1 MNLRNENRS
10 STEMSIEDLVRMN
23 GDAMSVMD
31 EVPYQPIIYAVPKE
45 WVESWMQLLE
55 NATQFHPILYKKITP
70 LATQEGLQHQEVQL
84 KADLEVAKR
93 EMLNSIGELK
103 KQDGSL
109 KEKFSSALSA
119 QHSAALKDIQDE
131 YSRQKKENLRFM
143 LITVASSAVLSGLVS
158 GLCLLLGG

>member
-1 MNLRNENRS
+1 MNLKEENKS
-10 STEMSIEDLVRMN
+10 SSGMSLEELVKMN
-23 GDAMSVMD
+23 GEAMAVMD

-45 WVESWMQLLE
+45 WVESGKQMLE
-55 NATQFHPILYKKITP
+55 LAVAFQPTLYGKISM

-93 EMLNSIGELK
+93 EILKELEDLK

-119 QHSAALKDIQDE
+119 QHSAALQEIRDE
-131 YSRQKKENLRFM
+131 YTKQQKENLRFL

-158 GLCLLLGG
+158 GLCLHLGG

>member
-1 MNLRNENRS
+1 MNSRNENKS
-10 STEMSIEDLVRMN
+10 STEMSLEDLVRMN
-23 GDAMSVMD
+23 GEAMTYLD

-45 WVESWMQLLE
+45 WVESGKQMLE
-55 NATQFHPILYKKITP
+55 LAVAFQPTLYGKISM

-93 EMLNSIGELK
+93 EMLTSIEALK
-103 KQDGSL
+103 KQDGKQ
-109 KEKFSSALSA
+109 KEEFSSELSA
-119 QHSAALKDIQDE
+119 QHSAALKEIQAE
-131 YSRQKKENLRFM
+131 YGRQQKENLRFM

>member
-1 MNLRNENRS
+1 MNSRNENRS
-10 STEMSIEDLVRMN
+10 SQEMSLEDLVQIN
-23 GDAMSVMD
+23 GDAMAVLD
-31 EVPYQPIIYAVPKE
+31 EVPYQPILYAVPKE
-45 WVESWMQLLE
+45 WLESGKQMLE
-55 NATQFHPILYKKITP
+55 LAVAFQPTLYGKISM

-119 QHSAALKDIQDE
+119 QHSAALKDMQDE

-143 LITVASSAVLSGLVS
+143 LITVASSVVLSGLVS

>member
-1 MNLRNENRS
+1 MNSKDENRS
-10 STEMSIEDLVRMN
+10 SSGMSLEDLVRMN
-23 GDAMSVMD
+23 GDVMAVLD

-45 WVESWMQLLE
+45 WVESGKQMLE
-55 NATQFHPILYKKITP
+55 LAVAFQPTLYEKISM

-109 KEKFSSALSA
+109 KEEFFSILSA

-131 YSRQKKENLRFM
+131 YGRQKKENLRFL
-143 LITVASSAVLSGLVS
+143 LITIASSAVMSAVVS
-158 GLCLLLGG
+158 GLFLLLGG